1 MSVLEVF
8 CNLGLAALGV
18 ALLYFGA
25 EFLVR
30 GGVSLALKAR
40 VSRLVIGLTLAAFAT
55 SSPELVVS
63 IDSAL
68 NGSADISLGNVIG
81 SNICNVAL
89 ILGLCAVLR
98 PMPFHANLKKFDLPV
113 MMFAVL
119 ALTGFYFLNGGV
131 NRPEGAL
138 FFVCILAYT
147 SLNVILSKRQ
157 SKREA
162 AVGAPENGAESGV
175 DPEVAESMK
184 KPLGIPLAIL
194 AVAGGVAM
202 LVFGAKSFL
211 HAAVAFADALRINK
225 AITGLT
231 IVAVGTSL
239 PELATSFV
247 AALKGENDIAIGN
260 IVGSN
265 IFNVF
270 CILGIVPMIS
280 PLKGEDIAWLDFAV
294 MLGVSG
300 ALFLFGMFGKRLN
313 RFQGALLLLAYV
325 AYTAY
330 LVANVKPAAEEP
342 PDAAAP
348 ETVREEPAAPRP
360 QSGEEDGVA
369 PGDAALFSLPMED
382 PLASGT
388 PRGYSIV

>member
-1 MSVLEVF
+1 MPMLDLF
-8 CNLGLAALGV
+8 RNLGFAVLGV
-18 ALLYFGA
+18 ALLYYGA

-40 VSRLVIGLTLAAFAT
+40 ISRLVIGLTLAAFAT
-55 SSPELVVS
+55 SAPELVVS

-68 NGSADISLGNVIG
+68 RGSADISLGNVVG

-89 ILGLCAVLR
+89 ILGLCAILR

-113 MMFAVL
+113 MLFAMF
-119 ALTGFYFLNGGV
+119 ALTGFYFLSHGI
-131 NRPEGAL
+131 NRWEGA
-138 FFVCILAYT
+138 FFFLCILTYT
-147 SLNVILSKRQ
+147 TLNVILSKKQ
-157 SKREA
+157 EA
-162 AVGAPENGAESGV
+162 KKAASGAAEADSGI
-175 DPEVAESMK
+175 DPEVEESMN
-184 KPLGIPLAIL
+184 KPLGVPLALL

-211 HAAVAFADALRINK
+211 IAAVAFAHAAGISDAV
-225 AITGLT
+225 TGLT

-270 CILGIVPMIS
+270 CILGIVPVIS
-280 PLKGEDIAWLDFAV
+280 PLMGQSIRGLDFAV
-294 MLGVSG
+294 MLGTSG

-313 RFQGALLLLAYV
+313 RVQGALLLSAYI
-325 AYTAY
+325 AYTVY
-330 LVANVKPAAEEP
+330 LVMHHA
-342 PDAAAP
+342 
-348 ETVREEPAAPRP
+348 
-360 QSGEEDGVA
+360 
-369 PGDAALFSLPMED
+369 
-382 PLASGT
+382 
-388 PRGYSIV
+388 

>member
-1 MSVLEVF
+1 MPMLDLF
-8 CNLGLAALGV
+8 RNLGLAVLGV
-18 ALLYFGA
+18 ALLYYGA
-25 EFLVR
+25 EFLVK

-40 VSRLVIGLTLAAFAT
+40 ISRLVIGLTLAAFAT

-68 NGSADISLGNVIG
+68 RGSADISLGNVVG

-89 ILGLCAVLR
+89 ILGLCAILR
-98 PMPFHANLKKFDLPV
+98 PMPFHANLKRFDLPV
-113 MMFAVL
+113 MLFAVL
-119 ALTGFYFLNGGV
+119 ALTGFYFLSHGI
-131 NRPEGAL
+131 NRWEGA
-138 FFVCILAYT
+138 FFFLCILTYT
-147 SLNVILSKRQ
+147 TLNVILSKKQ
-157 SKREA
+157 EA
-162 AVGAPENGAESGV
+162 KKAADGAAETEADSGV
-175 DPEVAESMK
+175 DPEVEESMK
-184 KPLGIPLAIL
+184 KPLGVPLALL

-211 HAAVAFADALRINK
+211 IAAVAFANAAGISE
-225 AITGLT
+225 AVTGLT

-270 CILGIVPMIS
+270 CILGIVPVIS
-280 PLKGEDIAWLDFAV
+280 PLMGQSIRGLDFAV
-294 MLGVSG
+294 MLGTSG

-313 RFQGALLLLAYV
+313 RIQGALLLASYI

-330 LVANVKPAAEEP
+330 LVIHHA
-342 PDAAAP
+342 
-348 ETVREEPAAPRP
+348 
-360 QSGEEDGVA
+360 
-369 PGDAALFSLPMED
+369 
-382 PLASGT
+382 
-388 PRGYSIV
+388 

>member
-1 MSVLEVF
+1 MPMLDLF
-8 CNLGLAALGV
+8 RNLGLAVLGV
-18 ALLYFGA
+18 ALLYYGA

-40 VSRLVIGLTLAAFAT
+40 ISRLVIGLTLAAFAT
-55 SSPELVVS
+55 SAPELVVS

-68 NGSADISLGNVIG
+68 RGSADISLGNVVG

-113 MMFAVL
+113 MLFAML
-119 ALTGFYFLNGGV
+119 ALTGFYFLSHGI
-131 NRPEGAL
+131 NRLEGA
-138 FFVCILAYT
+138 FFFLCILTYT
-147 SLNVILSKRQ
+147 ALNVILSKKQ
-157 SKREA
+157 EA
-162 AVGAPENGAESGV
+162 KKAADGVAETKAEADSGV
-175 DPEVAESMK
+175 DPEVEESMK
-184 KPLGIPLAIL
+184 KPLGVPLALL

-211 HAAVAFADALRINK
+211 IAAVAFANAAGISE
-225 AITGLT
+225 AVTGLT

-270 CILGIVPMIS
+270 CILGIVPVIS
-280 PLKGEDIAWLDFAV
+280 PLAGQSIRGLDFAV
-294 MLGVSG
+294 MLGTSG

-313 RFQGALLLLAYV
+313 RVQGALLLASYI
-325 AYTAY
+325 AYTVY
-330 LVANVKPAAEEP
+330 LVMHHA
-342 PDAAAP
+342 
-348 ETVREEPAAPRP
+348 
-360 QSGEEDGVA
+360 
-369 PGDAALFSLPMED
+369 
-382 PLASGT
+382 
-388 PRGYSIV
+388 

>member
-1 MSVLEVF
+1 MSMLDLF
-8 CNLGLAALGV
+8 RNLGLAALGV
-18 ALLYFGA
+18 ALLYYGA

-30 GGVSLALKAR
+30 GGVSLALKAH

-68 NGSADISLGNVIG
+68 HGSADISLGNVIG

-98 PMPFHANLKKFDLPV
+98 PMPIHSNLKRFDLPV
-113 MMFAVL
+113 MMASTL
-119 ALTGFYFLNGGV
+119 ALTGFYFLSRGI
-131 NRPEGAL
+131 NRWEGL
-138 FFVCILAYT
+138 FFFVCILAYST
-147 SLNVILSKRQ
+147 LNVIFSKKQAAGRDEEQ
-157 SKREA
+157 SEPAEA
-162 AVGAPENGAESGV
+162 AATMETGAKAEKTLGV
-175 DPEVAESMK
+175 
-184 KPLGIPLAIL
+184 PLALL

-202 LVFGAKSFL
+202 LIFGSKAFL
-211 HAAVAFADALRINK
+211 SSAVAFAKALGISDAV
-225 AITGLT
+225 TGLT

-260 IVGSN
+260 VVGSN

-270 CILGIVPMIS
+270 CILGIVPLIS
-280 PLKGEDIAWLDFAV
+280 PLAGQSIRGLDFTV

-313 RFQGALLLLAYV
+313 RIQGALLLLTYI

-330 LVANVKPAAEEP
+330 LVMRHA
-342 PDAAAP
+342 
-348 ETVREEPAAPRP
+348 
-360 QSGEEDGVA
+360 
-369 PGDAALFSLPMED
+369 
-382 PLASGT
+382 
-388 PRGYSIV
+388 

>member
-1 MSVLEVF
+1 MPILDLLR
-8 CNLGLAALGV
+8 NLGLAALGV
-18 ALLYFGA
+18 ALLYYGA
-25 EFLVR
+25 DFLVR

-68 NGSADISLGNVIG
+68 RGSADISLGNVVG

-89 ILGLCAVLR
+89 ILGLCALLR
-98 PMPFHANLKKFDLPV
+98 PMPFHANLKRFDLPV
-113 MMFAVL
+113 MMFAML
-119 ALTGFYFLNGGV
+119 ALTGFYFLSPGI
-131 NRPEGAL
+131 NRWEGA
-138 FFVCILAYT
+138 FFFLCILTYT
-147 SLNVILSKRQ
+147 ILNVIISKKQ
-157 SKREA
+157 EA
-162 AVGAPENGAESGV
+162 KKAADGKTETEI
-175 DPEVAESMK
+175 DPEVAESME
-184 KPLGIPLAIL
+184 KPLGVSLALL
-194 AVAGGVAM
+194 AVVGGIVM
-202 LVFGAKSFL
+202 LVLGAKSFL
-211 HAAVAFADALRINK
+211 SAAVAFANAAGISE
-225 AITGLT
+225 AVTGLT

-280 PLKGEDIAWLDFAV
+280 PLMGQSIRGLDFAV

-313 RFQGALLLLAYV
+313 RVQGALLLAAYI

-330 LVANVKPAAEEP
+330 LVIRA
-342 PDAAAP
+342 
-348 ETVREEPAAPRP
+348 
-360 QSGEEDGVA
+360 
-369 PGDAALFSLPMED
+369 
-382 PLASGT
+382 
-388 PRGYSIV
+388 

>member
-1 MSVLEVF
+1 MPTLVVIYYIVLFV
-8 CNLGLAALGV
+8 LGV

-25 EFLVR
+25 EYLVQ
-30 GGVSLALKAR
+30 GGVSLALKAH

-68 NGSADISLGNVIG
+68 RGSADISLGNVVG

-89 ILGLCAVLR
+89 ILGLCALLR
-98 PMPFHANLKKFDLPV
+98 PMPFHANLKRFDLPV
-113 MMFAVL
+113 MMFAML
-119 ALTGFYFLNGGV
+119 ALTGFYFLSHGI
-131 NRPEGAL
+131 NRWEGL
-138 FFVCILAYT
+138 FFCACILSYT
-147 SLNVILSKRQ
+147 TLNVVISKKQ
-157 SKREA
+157 GAKKA
-162 AVGAPENGAESGV
+162 AEGEEEPEI
-175 DPEVAESMK
+175 DPEVAESME
-184 KPLGIPLAIL
+184 KPLGVPLAIL
-194 AVAGGVAM
+194 AVAGGVVM
-202 LVFGAKSFL
+202 LVLGAKSFL
-211 HAAVAFADALRINK
+211 TSAVAFAKAAGISDAV
-225 AITGLT
+225 TGLT

-270 CILGIVPMIS
+270 CILGIVPVIS
-280 PLKGEDIAWLDFAV
+280 PLMGQSIRGLDFAV

-313 RFQGALLLLAYV
+313 RVQGAFLLAAYI

-330 LVANVKPAAEEP
+330 LVMHHA
-342 PDAAAP
+342 
-348 ETVREEPAAPRP
+348 
-360 QSGEEDGVA
+360 
-369 PGDAALFSLPMED
+369 
-382 PLASGT
+382 
-388 PRGYSIV
+388 

>member
-1 MSVLEVF
+1 MPMLDLF
-8 CNLGLAALGV
+8 RNLGLAVLGV
-18 ALLYFGA
+18 ALLYYGA

-40 VSRLVIGLTLAAFAT
+40 ISRLVIGLTLAAFAT
-55 SSPELVVS
+55 SAPELVVS

-68 NGSADISLGNVIG
+68 RGSADISLGNVVG

-89 ILGLCAVLR
+89 ILGLCAILR
-98 PMPFHANLKKFDLPV
+98 PMPFHANLKRFDLPV
-113 MMFAVL
+113 MLFAVL
-119 ALTGFYFLNGGV
+119 ALTGFYFLSHGI
-131 NRPEGAL
+131 NRWEGA
-138 FFVCILAYT
+138 FFFLCILTYT
-147 SLNVILSKRQ
+147 PLNVILSKKQ
-157 SKREA
+157 EA
-162 AVGAPENGAESGV
+162 KKAAEEAEEAEEAEADSGV
-175 DPEVAESMK
+175 DPEVEESMN
-184 KPLGIPLAIL
+184 KPLGVPLALL

-211 HAAVAFADALRINK
+211 IAAVAFANAAGISE
-225 AITGLT
+225 AVTGLT

-280 PLKGEDIAWLDFAV
+280 PLMGQSIRGLDFAV
-294 MLGVSG
+294 MLGTSG

-313 RFQGALLLLAYV
+313 RIQGAFLLAAYI
-325 AYTAY
+325 AYTVY
-330 LVANVKPAAEEP
+330 LVMHH
-342 PDAAAP
+342 
-348 ETVREEPAAPRP
+348 T
-360 QSGEEDGVA
+360 
-369 PGDAALFSLPMED
+369 
-382 PLASGT
+382 
-388 PRGYSIV
+388 

>member
-1 MSVLEVF
+1 MPTLDIF
-8 CNLGLAALGV
+8 RNLGLAVLGV
-18 ALLYFGA
+18 VLLYYGA

-30 GGVSLALKAR
+30 GGVSLALKAH

-63 IDSAL
+63 INSAL
-68 NGSADISLGNVIG
+68 RGSADISLGNVVG

-98 PMPFHANLKKFDLPV
+98 PMPFHANLKRFDLPV
-113 MMFAVL
+113 MLFAMF
-119 ALTGFYFLNGGV
+119 ALTGFYFLNHGI
-131 NRPEGAL
+131 NRWEGA
-138 FFVCILAYT
+138 FFCLCILTYT
-147 SLNVILSKRQ
+147 TLNVILSKKQ
-157 SKREA
+157 EA
-162 AVGAPENGAESGV
+162 KKAAEGKAADDEAEAGV
-175 DPEVAESMK
+175 DPELAESME
-184 KPLGIPLAIL
+184 KPLGVPWAVL

-211 HAAVAFADALRINK
+211 ISAVAFANAFGISDAV
-225 AITGLT
+225 TGLT

-260 IVGSN
+260 IGGSN

-270 CILGIVPMIS
+270 CILGIVPVIS
-280 PLKGEDIAWLDFAV
+280 PLAGQSIRSLDFAV

-313 RFQGALLLLAYV
+313 RVQGALLLAAYI

-330 LVANVKPAAEEP
+330 LVM
-342 PDAAAP
+342 
-348 ETVREEPAAPRP
+348 R
-360 QSGEEDGVA
+360 
-369 PGDAALFSLPMED
+369 
-382 PLASGT
+382 AS
-388 PRGYSIV
+388 